1 MLKRLE
7 NVMEEILA
15 TGGMIVEG
23 ENVYWIASKSRIK
36 IFCVTILMWYCV
48 GYREKNIVCSSENNK
63 Q

>member
-1 MLKRLE
+1 
-7 NVMEEILA
+7 MEEILA